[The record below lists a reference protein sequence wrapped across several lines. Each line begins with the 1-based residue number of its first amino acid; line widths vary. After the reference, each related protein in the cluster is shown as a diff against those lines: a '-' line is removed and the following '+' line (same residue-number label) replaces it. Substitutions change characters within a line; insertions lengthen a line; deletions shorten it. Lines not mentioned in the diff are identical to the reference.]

1 MFNWFITYVY
11 ERFMAVFGFKNLR
24 LFRKYFED

>member
-11 ERFMAVFGFKNLR
+11 ERLMAVFGFKIPGI
-24 LFRKYFED
+24 FRNYFDD